1 MMTTSI
7 EDSAE
12 LEAKTS
18 TTPRLS
24 RHKARRRKRIA
35 VRAVLIL
42 SAVIGIWAVSEF
54 SYHAYAVTVYVQPRS
69 GYPFGRGESYPDNNL
84 AYQYDLMQRD
94 AIAALMAV
102 VLLIGSTVISRRIE
116 RGHRDR
122 DAHA

>member
-1 MMTTSI
+1 MATSI

-18 TTPRLS
+18 TTPRFS

-42 SAVIGIWAVSEF
+42 SAVIGIWAVSDF

-84 AYQYDLMQRD
+84 AVYQYDLMQRD